1 MKSKFIFIMIMLGL
15 LLFFTGAGI
24 CQEKVSMNDWVE
36 KFNQGSINWTGGYI
50 EATGIGAPADRSVG
64 KINMRPMA
72 LRAAKIDALRNL
84 LEIAKGVRVDS
95 RTTVRDF
102 TVKSD
107 VINKQVSGLVQGA
120 VVADQQYISDGTVEV
135 KLRMP
140 LYGDLAQTVLPATIE
155 GRKEVKEQEKP
166 AAPAPPPATL
176 SAVTSP
182 APSTME
188 APAPAPAPAVTAP
201 AAPVA
206 PASDVTASTAPPAPA
221 PPPAT
226 PSAVTP
232 PVPST
237 AEAPAPAPVP
247 AVTTPAAPVAPASAV
262 TASAAPPAPAPSA
275 PVVYTGIVARGIQA
289 RPAMSLRIFDQ
300 DGKEIYGSAN
310 VDREFAVQQGMS
322 GYARS
327 LTAAQSNERVTA
339 NPVTV
344 KALKTTGPGKSDVVI
359 SNADAQQI
367 RAAAEDAAFM
377 KQCRVMIVLD

>member
-1 MKSKFIFIMIMLGL
+1 MKSKFISIIIMLGL

-50 EATGIGAPADRSVG
+50 EATGIGAPAEKSIS
-64 KINMRPMA
+64 KINARPGA
-72 LRAAKIDALRNL
+72 LRAAKLDAYRNL
-84 LEIAKGVRVDS
+84 LEITKGVQVDS
-95 RTTVRDF
+95 TTTVKDF
-102 TVKSD
+102 TVESD

-120 VVADQQYISDGTVEV
+120 VVVNQEYMSDGTVEV

-140 LYGDLAQTVLPATIE
+140 LYGDLAKIIVPASIE
-155 GRKEVKEQEKP
+155 KRKEVKAPEPP
-166 AAPAPPPATL
+166 AAPAPPA
-176 SAVTSP
+176 
-182 APSTME
+182 
-188 APAPAPAPAVTAP
+188 

-206 PASDVTASTAPPAPA
+206 PIA
-221 PPPAT
+221 
-226 PSAVTP
+226 
-232 PVPST
+232 
-237 AEAPAPAPVP
+237 
-247 AVTTPAAPVAPASAV
+247 
-262 TASAAPPAPAPSA
+262 
-275 PVVYTGIVARGIQA
+275 YTGMVIDARGIQA
-289 RPAMSLRIFDQ
+289 RPAMSPRIFDE

-322 GYARS
+322 GYARN
-327 LTAAQSNERVTA
+327 LTAAQSNQRVTA

-367 RAAAEDAAFM
+367 RASAENAAFM